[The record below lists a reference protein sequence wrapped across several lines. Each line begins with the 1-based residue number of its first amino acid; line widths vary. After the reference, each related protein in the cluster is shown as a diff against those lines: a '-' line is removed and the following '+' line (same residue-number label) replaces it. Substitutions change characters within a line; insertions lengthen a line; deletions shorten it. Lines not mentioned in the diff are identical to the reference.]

1 MSKYTPHT
9 SADVKAMLDA
19 VGLDSLD
26 ALYADV
32 PEKLML
38 KKLGLGQGMSQ
49 AAVERKYE
57 KTASENKVFDTV
69 LRGCGAYDHF
79 IPAAVRS
86 LAARS
91 EFVTAYTP
99 YQPEIS
105 QGILQTIFEYQ
116 TLMCELTGMDV
127 SNASVYDVGT
137 AVGEAMIMA
146 CEKKSK
152 VLVLGAV
159 NPETV
164 AVAKTYAYASGFEL
178 VEIPHKNGLADL
190 DALEK
195 ALDDNTA
202 CVVAQSPNFFGL
214 IEDMKAVGDK
224 AHEKGAKFVYIFN
237 PVSATVLVTP
247 KECGADIAV
256 GDGQPLGMP
265 LAFGGPYLGILT
277 CDSKMSRR
285 MPGRVVGQTVD
296 KNGKTAYVLTLQ
308 AREQHIRRE
317 KALSSICSNQALCA
331 LTAVV
336 YLAVMGREGMR
347 QVAEQCVSKAH
358 YLAKRLTEVKGVK
371 LKFDG
376 EFFHEFAIETDKY
389 DERLEKALAAKGI
402 LGGLRLD
409 DGTSVWC
416 ATEKASKC
424 ALDAGADAF
433 AEVK

>member
-9 SADVKAMLDA
+9 DADVKAMLDA
-19 VGLDSLD
+19 IGVKSLD

-38 KKLGLGQGMSQ
+38 DKLGLEKGVSQ
-49 AAVERKYE
+49 AAAERKYE
-57 KTASENKVFDTV
+57 KIAAKNKVFDTI
-69 LRGCGAYDHF
+69 LRGCGAYDHY

-86 LAARS
+86 LASRS

-146 CEKKSK
+146 CEKKNK
-152 VLVLGAV
+152 VVIAGAV

-164 AVAKTYAYASGFEL
+164 SVAKTYAFASGFEV
-178 VEIPHKNGLADL
+178 VEVPHKDGLVDF

-195 ALDDNTA
+195 AIDGETA
-202 CVVAQSPNFFGL
+202 CVFAQSPNYFGL
-214 IEDMKAVGDK
+214 IEDMKSVGDK

-237 PVSATVLVTP
+237 PVSATVLATP

-265 LAFGGPYLGILT
+265 VAFGGPYLGILT

-336 YLAVMGREGMR
+336 YLAAMGREGMR
-347 QVAEQCVSKAH
+347 QVAEQSVSKAH
-358 YLAKRLTEVKGVK
+358 YLANRLTQVKGVK
-371 LKFDG
+371 LKFKG
-376 EFFHEFAIETDKY
+376 EFFHEFTIDTDKY
-389 DERLEKALAAKGI
+389 DEKLEKTLADKGI

-409 DGTSVWC
+409 KNTSIWC
-416 ATEKASKC
+416 ATEKATKC
-424 ALDAGADAF
+424 ALDAVADAF

>member
-9 SADVKAMLDA
+9 DADVRAMLDA
-19 VGLDSLD
+19 VGAESLD
-26 ALYADV
+26 ALYDDV

-38 KKLGLGQGMSQ
+38 KKLGLEKGISQ
-49 AAVERKYE
+49 ASAERKYE
-57 KTASENKVFDTV
+57 KTASKNKVFDTI

-86 LAARS
+86 LASRS

-137 AVGEAMIMA
+137 AVGEAMIMS
-146 CEKKSK
+146 CEKKHK
-152 VLVLGAV
+152 VILAGAV
-159 NPETV
+159 NPETA

-178 VEIPHKNGLADL
+178 VEIPHKNGLVDL

-195 ALDDNTA
+195 AADGDTA
-202 CVVAQSPNFFGL
+202 CVVAQSPNYFGL
-214 IEDMKAVGDK
+214 IEDMKSVGDK

-237 PVSATVLVTP
+237 PVSATVLATP

-296 KNGKTAYVLTLQ
+296 KNGKIAYVLTLQ

-336 YLAVMGREGMR
+336 YLATMGREGMR

-358 YLAKRLTEVKGVK
+358 YLASRLTQIKGVK
-371 LKFDG
+371 LKYNG

-389 DERLEKALAAKGI
+389 DEKLEKALAAKGI

-409 DGTSVWC
+409 KNTSVWC
-416 ATEKASKC
+416 ATEKASKS
-424 ALDAGADAF
+424 ALDAVADAF

>member
-164 AVAKTYAYASGFEL
+164 AVAKTYAYASGFKL
-178 VEIPHKNGLADL
+178 VEIPHK
-190 DALEK
+190 
-195 ALDDNTA
+195 
-202 CVVAQSPNFFGL
+202 
-214 IEDMKAVGDK
+214 
-224 AHEKGAKFVYIFN
+224 
-237 PVSATVLVTP
+237 TVLPTLTRWKKPWTTTP
-247 KECGADIAV
+247 RAWWRSRPISS
-256 GDGQPLGMP
+256 
-265 LAFGGPYLGILT
+265 
-277 CDSKMSRR
+277 DSSR
-285 MPGRVVGQTVD
+285 T
-296 KNGKTAYVLTLQ
+296 
-308 AREQHIRRE
+308 
-317 KALSSICSNQALCA
+317 
-331 LTAVV
+331 
-336 YLAVMGREGMR
+336 
-347 QVAEQCVSKAH
+347 
-358 YLAKRLTEVKGVK
+358 
-371 LKFDG
+371 
-376 EFFHEFAIETDKY
+376 
-389 DERLEKALAAKGI
+389 
-402 LGGLRLD
+402 
-409 DGTSVWC
+409 
-416 ATEKASKC
+416 
-424 ALDAGADAF
+424 
-433 AEVK
+433 

>member
-91 EFVTAYTP
+91 RFRNRIYA
-99 YQPEIS
+99 IS
-105 QGILQTIFEYQ
+105 ARNKSGYSSNHIRISDAHVRTYRHGCFQCFGLRHGHRRRRSHDYGLRKEKQGFGSRRGQSRNR
-116 TLMCELTGMDV
+116 CR
-127 SNASVYDVGT
+127 
-137 AVGEAMIMA
+137 GEN
-146 CEKKSK
+146 
-152 VLVLGAV
+152 LRLR
-159 NPETV
+159 
-164 AVAKTYAYASGFEL
+164 F
-178 VEIPHKNGLADL
+178 GLRIGGNSPQKRSCDL

-265 LAFGGPYLGILT
+265 LAFGGLFW
-277 CDSKMSRR
+277 
-285 MPGRVVGQTVD
+285 
-296 KNGKTAYVLTLQ
+296 
-308 AREQHIRRE
+308 E
-317 KALSSICSNQALCA
+317 SSP
-331 LTAVV
+331 
-336 YLAVMGREGMR
+336 
-347 QVAEQCVSKAH
+347 
-358 YLAKRLTEVKGVK
+358 
-371 LKFDG
+371 
-376 EFFHEFAIETDKY
+376 
-389 DERLEKALAAKGI
+389 
-402 LGGLRLD
+402 
-409 DGTSVWC
+409 
-416 ATEKASKC
+416 ATPR
-424 ALDAGADAF
+424 
-433 AEVK
+433 

>member
-1 MSKYTPHT
+1 M
-9 SADVKAMLDA
+9 
-19 VGLDSLD
+19 
-26 ALYADV
+26 
-32 PEKLML
+32 
-38 KKLGLGQGMSQ
+38 
-49 AAVERKYE
+49 
-57 KTASENKVFDTV
+57 
-69 LRGCGAYDHF
+69 
-79 IPAAVRS
+79 
-86 LAARS
+86 
-91 EFVTAYTP
+91 
-99 YQPEIS
+99 
-105 QGILQTIFEYQ
+105 
-116 TLMCELTGMDV
+116 
-127 SNASVYDVGT
+127 
-137 AVGEAMIMA
+137 
-146 CEKKSK
+146 
-152 VLVLGAV
+152 
-159 NPETV
+159 
-164 AVAKTYAYASGFEL
+164 
-178 VEIPHKNGLADL
+178 
-190 DALEK
+190 
-195 ALDDNTA
+195 
-202 CVVAQSPNFFGL
+202 
-214 IEDMKAVGDK
+214 
-224 AHEKGAKFVYIFN
+224 
-237 PVSATVLVTP
+237 
-247 KECGADIAV
+247 

-424 ALDAGADAF
+424 ALDAVADAF

>member
-127 SNASVYDVGT
+127 SNAWV
-137 AVGEAMIMA
+137 
-146 CEKKSK
+146 
-152 VLVLGAV
+152 
-159 NPETV
+159 
-164 AVAKTYAYASGFEL
+164 
-178 VEIPHKNGLADL
+178 
-190 DALEK
+190 
-195 ALDDNTA
+195 
-202 CVVAQSPNFFGL
+202 
-214 IEDMKAVGDK
+214 
-224 AHEKGAKFVYIFN
+224 
-237 PVSATVLVTP
+237 
-247 KECGADIAV
+247 
-256 GDGQPLGMP
+256 
-265 LAFGGPYLGILT
+265 
-277 CDSKMSRR
+277 
-285 MPGRVVGQTVD
+285 
-296 KNGKTAYVLTLQ
+296 
-308 AREQHIRRE
+308 
-317 KALSSICSNQALCA
+317 
-331 LTAVV
+331 
-336 YLAVMGREGMR
+336 
-347 QVAEQCVSKAH
+347 
-358 YLAKRLTEVKGVK
+358 
-371 LKFDG
+371 
-376 EFFHEFAIETDKY
+376 
-389 DERLEKALAAKGI
+389 
-402 LGGLRLD
+402 
-409 DGTSVWC
+409 
-416 ATEKASKC
+416 
-424 ALDAGADAF
+424 
-433 AEVK
+433 

>member
-152 VLVLGAV
+152 VLVLG
-159 NPETV
+159 P
-164 AVAKTYAYASGFEL
+164 
-178 VEIPHKNGLADL
+178 
-190 DALEK
+190 
-195 ALDDNTA
+195 
-202 CVVAQSPNFFGL
+202 
-214 IEDMKAVGDK
+214 
-224 AHEKGAKFVYIFN
+224 
-237 PVSATVLVTP
+237 
-247 KECGADIAV
+247 
-256 GDGQPLGMP
+256 
-265 LAFGGPYLGILT
+265 
-277 CDSKMSRR
+277 
-285 MPGRVVGQTVD
+285 
-296 KNGKTAYVLTLQ
+296 
-308 AREQHIRRE
+308 
-317 KALSSICSNQALCA
+317 
-331 LTAVV
+331 
-336 YLAVMGREGMR
+336 
-347 QVAEQCVSKAH
+347 
-358 YLAKRLTEVKGVK
+358 
-371 LKFDG
+371 
-376 EFFHEFAIETDKY
+376 
-389 DERLEKALAAKGI
+389 
-402 LGGLRLD
+402 
-409 DGTSVWC
+409 
-416 ATEKASKC
+416 
-424 ALDAGADAF
+424 
-433 AEVK
+433 

>member
-1 MSKYTPHT
+1 MGSWF
-9 SADVKAMLDA
+9 DV
-19 VGLDSLD
+19 
-26 ALYADV
+26 
-32 PEKLML
+32 LML
-38 KKLGLGQGMSQ
+38 FALIVFNGVFSMSEIALVTSRRARLQVMSEDGDKRADTALKLQSDPTWALSTIQVGITSIGILSGIVGESALAKPLADFLMGFGISPETSKLIGIVTVVVLVTYFSIVFGELVPKRLGQ
-49 AAVERKYE
+49 
-57 KTASENKVFDTV
+57 
-69 LRGCGAYDHF
+69 
-79 IPAAVRS
+79 
-86 LAARS
+86 
-91 EFVTAYTP
+91 
-99 YQPEIS
+99 
-105 QGILQTIFEYQ
+105 
-116 TLMCELTGMDV
+116 
-127 SNASVYDVGT
+127 
-137 AVGEAMIMA
+137 
-146 CEKKSK
+146 
-152 VLVLGAV
+152 V

-424 ALDAGADAF
+424 ALDAVADAF

>member
-1 MSKYTPHT
+1 MS
-9 SADVKAMLDA
+9 SWVD
-19 VGLDSLD
+19 
-26 ALYADV
+26 
-32 PEKLML
+32 
-38 KKLGLGQGMSQ
+38 
-49 AAVERKYE
+49 
-57 KTASENKVFDTV
+57 
-69 LRGCGAYDHF
+69 
-79 IPAAVRS
+79 
-86 LAARS
+86 
-91 EFVTAYTP
+91 
-99 YQPEIS
+99 
-105 QGILQTIFEYQ
+105 
-116 TLMCELTGMDV
+116 
-127 SNASVYDVGT
+127 
-137 AVGEAMIMA
+137 
-146 CEKKSK
+146 
-152 VLVLGAV
+152 VLVLAFLFFMNGVFAMSEIALVTSRRARLQVMSEDGDKRADTALKLQSDPTWALSTIQVGITSIGILSGIVGESALAKPLADFLMGFGISPETSKLIGIVTVVVLVTYFSIVFGELVPKRLGQV

-424 ALDAGADAF
+424 ALDAVADAF

>member
-146 CEKKSK
+146 CEKKQ
-152 VLVLGAV
+152 
-159 NPETV
+159 
-164 AVAKTYAYASGFEL
+164 GFGSRRGQSRNRCRG
-178 VEIPHKNGLADL
+178 KNLRL
-190 DALEK
+190 R
-195 ALDDNTA
+195 
-202 CVVAQSPNFFGL
+202 FGL
-214 IEDMKAVGDK
+214 QI
-224 AHEKGAKFVYIFN
+224 
-237 PVSATVLVTP
+237 
-247 KECGADIAV
+247 
-256 GDGQPLGMP
+256 
-265 LAFGGPYLGILT
+265 GGNSP
-277 CDSKMSRR
+277 
-285 MPGRVVGQTVD
+285 Q
-296 KNGKTAYVLTLQ
+296 
-308 AREQHIRRE
+308 
-317 KALSSICSNQALCA
+317 
-331 LTAVV
+331 
-336 YLAVMGREGMR
+336 
-347 QVAEQCVSKAH
+347 
-358 YLAKRLTEVKGVK
+358 KRSC
-371 LKFDG
+371 
-376 EFFHEFAIETDKY
+376 
-389 DERLEKALAAKGI
+389 RP
-402 LGGLRLD
+402 
-409 DGTSVWC
+409 
-416 ATEKASKC
+416 
-424 ALDAGADAF
+424 
-433 AEVK
+433 

>member
-1 MSKYTPHT
+1 
-9 SADVKAMLDA
+9 MLFR
-19 VGLDSLD
+19 
-26 ALYADV
+26 
-32 PEKLML
+32 
-38 KKLGLGQGMSQ
+38 SQ

-195 ALDDNTA
+195 ALDDNTDRK
-202 CVVAQSPNFFGL
+202 STRLNSS
-214 IEDMKAVGDK
+214 
-224 AHEKGAKFVYIFN
+224 H
-237 PVSATVLVTP
+237 AT
-247 KECGADIAV
+247 
-256 GDGQPLGMP
+256 
-265 LAFGGPYLGILT
+265 
-277 CDSKMSRR
+277 
-285 MPGRVVGQTVD
+285 
-296 KNGKTAYVLTLQ
+296 
-308 AREQHIRRE
+308 
-317 KALSSICSNQALCA
+317 
-331 LTAVV
+331 
-336 YLAVMGREGMR
+336 
-347 QVAEQCVSKAH
+347 
-358 YLAKRLTEVKGVK
+358 
-371 LKFDG
+371 
-376 EFFHEFAIETDKY
+376 
-389 DERLEKALAAKGI
+389 
-402 LGGLRLD
+402 
-409 DGTSVWC
+409 
-416 ATEKASKC
+416 
-424 ALDAGADAF
+424 
-433 AEVK
+433 